1 MIIAELGFNHLGNLD
16 IANQYVDALI
26 ECDVDAITFQV
37 RETEHREANLSLYL
51 NDDSYKNLFLKI
63 KNSGKKLGV
72 ALADTDYVS
81 FFENLDVDFYKVI
94 RNDISNKKLINL
106 LMMTGKQIFVSTG
119 MSSKK
124 DIENFVIFID
134 QHTKK
139 RNQFKLV
146 HTQLSNDLEDCNLKS
161 IEKMKEYGLD
171 VAYGH
176 HCGDVTAIFMAL
188 CYNPSDLLFYVK
200 GNPDFQYTEDS
211 HAIQI
216 DQIQDLI
223 KKIHRYNDAIGTG
236 VKMSMNNKIENPE

>member
-16 IANQYVDALI
+16 VANQYVDSLI
-26 ECDVDAITFQV
+26 QCDVDAITFQV
-37 RETEHREANLSLYL
+37 IEAEHREANLSLYL

-72 ALADTDYVS
+72 ALADTKYVS

-106 LMMTGKQIFVSTG
+106 LMITGKQIFVSTG

-124 DIENFVIFID
+124 DIENFIIFID
-134 QHTKK
+134 QSTKN

-146 HTQLSNDLEDCNLKS
+146 HTQLSNALEDCNLKS

-200 GNPDFQYTEDS
+200 GSPDFQYTEDS

-223 KKIHRYNDAIGTG
+223 KKIHRYNDAVGTG
-236 VKMSMNNKIENPE
+236 IKMSMNNKIENPE